1 MANTRTYTIQI
12 EGLTAA
18 YDGVKSLL
26 DVLNQLSDKNIKVSS
41 STEALTDAENKQK
54 TAIEQTAK
62 SARDKA
68 SANDALS
75 KAQEK
80 LNSYDQEY
88 EKQLAA
94 VKAELSANQKEI
106 KNQLKIQEA
115 QATVEAKQL
124 DTYKDKQ
131 NYLSALNTLI
141 RNHSTATEE
150 DNDAIRAMVEESAAL
165 QNELKAIDEQM
176 EIYSRNVGNYN
187 EAAEIVTESH
197 QSLKQQ
203 LREVKDEMAQM
214 LMDGVSKTDEGF
226 IALAER
232 AGQIKDAM
240 ADAGDEISHFASDT
254 SGIDNVINLASTA
267 TAGFSLYQSTM
278 AAFGIEND
286 EVAQSMQRLM
296 AAMSALQALQQLQ
309 NNLTA
314 NGSATAKIYS
324 TVVDGLKNYFGLK
337 TAAVEA
343 DNAATETSIALGE
356 SEIVVEDSKTA
367 SLEAQTAVKETA
379 LATDEASLA
388 VKEGMVAAE
397 TGVTV
402 AIQGNTG
409 AETANTT
416 ATQTNTTAKQTNT
429 TATTTMST
437 ANKTATATQTG
448 LSTAQKAGAVASR
461 ILGTAMKAIP
471 LFAII
476 GLVTTLI
483 DKWEDIWNW
492 FKNTFPVLG
501 QLSKAFDGVG
511 GVMTYVKGVAI
522 GLGKAVI
529 HWISNP
535 WKTLFSAIKE
545 VLKGNFSKAVDILVS
560 GLKNQFT
567 GFGEEFKKG
576 FNGAVEAGKE
586 AVELEKQSTAIRRE
600 REMLEAKGLGNSK
613 RARELEQQEY
623 ELKKKN
629 AKTDEDRHQLE
640 VEHQKERTKFRQADE
655 QAAKSYH
662 SKETGRIKSR
672 QSTRTAAHNQAQKEA
687 KEREDAAKKAEEER
701 KKAAEEYQKRIDDI
715 VKRADTAADNSQK
728 KVDDVYMQSLETRS
742 KWLKDSIDDFI
753 KTGQELFAQGATD
766 AFNEIAPK
774 IVDFVNY
781 MKNIQ
786 LTIYGEGLKKIQN
799 DIRTIGN
806 ELTVSLNAVKDE
818 LFNVLPISD
827 DNYYLELFT
836 ELDKQY
842 KETTDD
848 IKKGELNEQINGL
861 VEEMQEIERKNAF
874 NIYNDLKQQYEN
886 ATDTVKK
893 NELAKAIQKQAAF
906 IFKATG
912 ENRERLY
919 EQYVDLTKQLSSIN
933 EAAIAQLGKWASEPI
948 DVPVSF
954 NFSKLQ
960 NDFNTALDDIARQYF
975 TKSRSKGLSVY
986 EMFLALDEDP
996 GALPKEVQEAIEN
1009 FENGLESEAPVI
1021 QKELA
1026 KVFNFKIGFNTVFDT
1041 LIGGSKDL
1049 FTELNAETTRTTELL
1064 DKFVVI
1070 LKTVGASENE
1080 IEKITNAWGDSSVKV
1095 EELKE
1100 NLMDLVRGSHFYI
1113 DATSNEGRKAFE
1125 QFKKFSEDI
1134 EKQIYTGF
1142 VKSFDDAIKVS
1153 EASIKDFEKTFRD
1166 ISLQPVRK
1174 PDFLSDNFGGDIID
1188 KGATVQRYKDALMAA
1203 EAYYNAVKEGGQ
1215 LREEIE
1221 EQWQAKLELTRKAYG
1236 ISSKEYLAV
1245 YDQYYAAMDKM
1256 VDETKKANKDVA
1268 DSRKKLRDADNEYY
1282 EDLSKRMK
1290 TVADAIFD
1298 NVINPISETFSAL
1311 FTMELDEMN
1320 EFLEKLEKALED
1332 ATSLREESANRIEEI
1347 NSQLRD
1353 SDAQNLDALRQ
1364 RLADEEVLLTERQ
1377 AMERRLQLEK
1387 EDQERRIEQK
1397 EKQQKKA
1404 EMLQSMFEGIANTAV
1419 GVTAA
1424 LKYGPI
1430 LGPIFAAIVG
1440 AMGAAQVAIISAQIN
1455 KLADGGLLIGPSHS
1469 QGGMRVQG
1477 TNIEVEGGEYVINK
1491 RSTRKY
1497 LPLLEQINAE
1507 GRSGSTFKPISKFA
1521 QGGRLN
1527 IEKASRVA
1535 EFGLSERVFGRAL
1548 KNINMRPQVSV
1559 VDINRVNQELTNVE
1573 VLAGR
1578 TA

>member
-226 IALAER
+226 LALAER

-240 ADAGDEISHFASDT
+240 SDAGDEISHFASDT

-337 TAAVEA
+337 TAAVQA
-343 DNAATETSIALGE
+343 DNATTETSIALGE
-356 SEIVVEDSKTA
+356 SEIAVEDSKTA

-388 VKEGMVAAE
+388 VKEGIVAAE

-409 AETANTT
+409 AETANTA
-416 ATQTNTTAKQTNT
+416 ATQTNTTTKQTNT
-429 TATTTMST
+429 GATTAMST

-448 LSTAQKAGAVASR
+448 LSTAQKAGAVASK

-471 LFAII
+471 LMAII

-483 DKWEDIWNW
+483 SHWKEIWNW
-492 FKNTFPVLG
+492 LKKTFPVLG
-501 QLSKAFDGVG
+501 QVEKGFKKMGGVMNALKAVCKGVFEAIKNWIINPFKTMADVIGKILKGDFSGAIEAAKQGLVNQFKGTGEAFSKAFNESLESGIADNKAAEK
-511 GVMTYVKGVAI
+511 MADTQRQIEDMEDKG
-522 GLGKAVI
+522 
-529 HWISNP
+529 
-535 WKTLFSAIKE
+535 
-545 VLKGNFSKAVDILVS
+545 
-560 GLKNQFT
+560 
-567 GFGEEFKKG
+567 
-576 FNGAVEAGKE
+576 
-586 AVELEKQSTAIRRE
+586 
-600 REMLEAKGLGNSK
+600 MAKGKQYHNLKMLQLDQEAAAAQGNQEKLREIERK
-613 RARELEQQEY
+613 RNQENTRYREEQESGERKSHSGAMQRSSERAAADKSNHNARMTQIDDE
-623 ELKKKN
+623 KK
-629 AKTDEDRHQLE
+629 
-640 VEHQKERTKFRQADE
+640 
-655 QAAKSYH
+655 
-662 SKETGRIKSR
+662 
-672 QSTRTAAHNQAQKEA
+672 AQ
-687 KEREDAAKKAEEER
+687 EDAAKEYAKLIEDINKKITQSFEKAAKAENAVAKHEWDIQADYAKFRQEQLQKDAFNSLVNMNKDMADWQYEQSKIWFNMR
-701 KKAAEEYQKRIDDI
+701 KVMAVNAY
-715 VKRADTAADNSQK
+715 
-728 KVDDVYMQSLETRS
+728 
-742 KWLKDSIDDFI
+742 
-753 KTGQELFAQGATD
+753 GQELETAKQTYKKELDFIAQTMRETNAAID
-766 AFNEIAPK
+766 AAKKRGDTETVTSLEEKLDQLDKEYDRLQAALTKEFGRFWDRSI
-774 IVDFVNY
+774 ILQVDFDFEATFKEYAKLVDY
-781 MKNIQ
+781 LQKNAPDIEPISFDTFVDTKIGGVYDLISQ
-786 LTIYGEGLKKIQN
+786 MNDEIRKTDKYYYDLWQVLKLSGVEAQQIK
-799 DIRTIGN
+799 DILDVVTDPKKYNLEFAR
-806 ELTVSLNAVKDE
+806 NAV
-818 LFNVLPISD
+818 
-827 DNYYLELFT
+827 
-836 ELDKQY
+836 LDAVREFDFFIDQTSNRGYDMMNKMV
-842 KETTDD
+842 KMNEDFVKSVND
-848 IKKGELNEQINGL
+848 VGKK
-861 VEEMQEIERKNAF
+861 
-874 NIYNDLKQQYEN
+874 
-886 ATDTVKK
+886 
-893 NELAKAIQKQAAF
+893 
-906 IFKATG
+906 
-912 ENRERLY
+912 
-919 EQYVDLTKQLSSIN
+919 
-933 EAAIAQLGKWASEPI
+933 
-948 DVPVSF
+948 
-954 NFSKLQ
+954 
-960 NDFNTALDDIARQYF
+960 
-975 TKSRSKGLSVY
+975 
-986 EMFLALDEDP
+986 ALDEST
-996 GALPKEVQEAIEN
+996 KY
-1009 FENGLESEAPVI
+1009 
-1021 QKELA
+1021 
-1026 KVFNFKIGFNTVFDT
+1026 
-1041 LIGGSKDL
+1041 
-1049 FTELNAETTRTTELL
+1049 FTEQIKSYE
-1064 DKFVVI
+1064 DY
-1070 LKTVGASENE
+1070 
-1080 IEKITNAWGDSSVKV
+1080 VK
-1095 EELKE
+1095 K
-1100 NLMDLVRGSHFYI
+1100 MQ
-1113 DATSNEGRKAFE
+1113 DA
-1125 QFKKFSEDI
+1125 FK
-1134 EKQIYTGF
+1134 
-1142 VKSFDDAIKVS
+1142 
-1153 EASIKDFEKTFRD
+1153 SIKQNPIRREDMF
-1166 ISLQPVRK
+1166 SGQ
-1174 PDFLSDNFGGDIID
+1174 FGGDIID
-1188 KGATVQRYKDALMAA
+1188 RGATKKRYEELLKAA
-1203 EAYYNAVKEGGQ
+1203 EDYYNTVKSGSKERTALENEWQNKLNVTKMFYG
-1215 LREEIE
+1215 EE
-1221 EQWQAKLELTRKAYG
+1221 
-1236 ISSKEYLAV
+1236 SKEYQKALA
-1245 YDQYYAAMDKM
+1245 DREKAFSTYAAN
-1256 VDETKKANKDVA
+1256 EIAAEEQLQKAKQKV
-1268 DSRKKLRDADNEYY
+1268 RDADNEYY
-1282 EDLSKRMK
+1282 DDLSKRMK
-1290 TVADAIFD
+1290 KVFDIFSK
-1298 NVINPISETFSAL
+1298 NVLAPISETFSAL

-1404 EMLQSMFEGIANTAV
+1404 DMLQSMFESIANTAV

-1440 AMGAAQVAIISAQIN
+1440 AMGAAQSAIIAAQIN
-1455 KLADGGLLIGPSHS
+1455 KLKDGGLLEGPSHS

-1527 IEKASRVA
+1527 IERASRVA

-1573 VLAGR
+1573 VLAGK
-1578 TA
+1578 